1 MTNGTEKA
9 FTIANQFRVESKRW
23 NLTTEQNGVFG
34 KRTKQHQSAFQMKR
48 VIEELQNIWSA
59 MGLMPEQAIKMMQP
73 AMDKCKS
80 FSAFA
85 DKIGKVNWAELYGD
99 LPELDAQEEQETLE
113 QNAIWQNHAFSIM
126 TDQDIQ
132 EELEAAREK
141 GTPTTIVWDKSTSTF

>member
-23 NLTTEQNGVFG
+23 NLTTKQNGMFG
-34 KRTKQHQSAFQMKR
+34 KRTKQHQSAFSR
-48 VIEELQNIWSA
+48 SA
-59 MGLMPEQAIKMMQP
+59 MGLMPEQVIKMMQP

-99 LPELDAQEEQETLE
+99 LPELDSQEEQETLE
-113 QNAIWQNHAFSIM
+113 QNAIW
-126 TDQDIQ
+126 
-132 EELEAAREK
+132 
-141 GTPTTIVWDKSTSTF
+141 